1 MLSGKRS
8 FYDIVDNQDGS
19 FTITDLRGASS
30 DGVDTVRNVESF
42 QFADGTVAAGN
53 VAGDGEA
60 RITIDASGSTGGL
73 DFEAFIRGGFLSD
86 ITVTGFPVSFDN
98 KSMTDPDP
106 FSGDEMFFNYG
117 AAQASKYLLAH
128 GSDLSYNMG
137 THVVGGTI
145 NTIEYGT
152 RGSGSF
158 DPTTGYFAGGGT
170 QLKITGLELTSS
182 TMQGIVQLFTAAHMY
197 GSNYNAAYLKA
208 YADALDAVGQNY
220 IGSAGTDVFGG
231 GQLDD
236 DIAGNGGND
245 LLRASQGNDTI
256 DGGADTDT
264 LVFAGNKGDYT
275 IAEASGVYTV
285 RSKVGNGV
293 SDGEERRVP
302 AVHRC
307 PDRYGDGSRNGSRAV
322 ARRTW
327 RLRPRP

>member
-1 MLSGKRS
+1 M
-8 FYDIVDNQDGS
+8 
-19 FTITDLRGASS
+19 
-30 DGVDTVRNVESF
+30 
-42 QFADGTVAAGN
+42 
-53 VAGDGEA
+53 
-60 RITIDASGSTGGL
+60 
-73 DFEAFIRGGFLSD
+73 
-86 ITVTGFPVSFDN
+86 TGFPVSFDN

-128 GSDLSYNMG
+128 GSNLSYNMG

-182 TMQGIVQLFTAAHMY
+182 TMQGIVQLLTAAHMY
-197 GSNYNAAYLKA
+197 GSNYNATYLKA

-264 LVFAGNKGDYT
+264 LVFAGNKDDYT

-285 RSKVGNGV
+285 SSKVGNSV
-293 SDGEERRVP
+293 STVKNVEFLRFTDVQIDTATGAETVVGQSP
-302 AVHRC
+302 
-307 PDRYGDGSRNGSRAV
+307 S
-322 ARRTW
+322 TW
-327 RLRPRP
+327 RSRPRP